1 MEIIDSPTAP
11 IAKTQSAPR
20 PEPVKTHEV
29 TLNADL
35 LIPKF
40 WNVVQAV
47 LKDQITK
54 GQLIPFEMGIYG
66 CSKSQHS
73 GLKAAL
79 DKAFSDFGTKNL

>member
-11 IAKTQSAPR
+11 IAKNQSAPR
-20 PEPVKTHEV
+20 LEPVKAHEV

-47 LKDQITK
+47 LKDQIAK
-54 GQLIPFEMGIYG
+54 GQLIPLEMGIYG
-66 CSKSQHS
+66 CSKNQYAE
-73 GLKAAL
+73 LKAAL
-79 DKAFSDFGTKNL
+79 DKALSDFGTRNL

>member
-1 MEIIDSPTAP
+1 
-11 IAKTQSAPR
+11 
-20 PEPVKTHEV
+20 VKTHEV